1 MDFADTLH
9 KGALGRVLRSPL
21 RLLPRGSSV
30 PILMGPLRGKR
41 WIIGSQR
48 HACWLGIYEPA
59 LQRLINQRVQSGRVF
74 YDIGANAGF
83 YTLLAAM
90 RVGTGKVFA
99 FEPMPEN
106 VDSLKRH
113 IQLNALDN
121 VSIVQ
126 AAVSDENG
134 SANFRLGSTRCD
146 GRLSNNGNFKVRVL
160 TLDALLSEKQIPPPS
175 YIKMDIEG
183 EEFRALLGGKECFA
197 RYRPELFLSTHG
209 EILRQSCF
217 ELLTSWGYEV
227 RTLTDG
233 EKERAQLLA
242 LSRK

>member
-21 RLLPRGSSV
+21 RLLPKGSCV

-48 HACWLGIYEPA
+48 HACWLGMYEPG
-59 LQRLINQRVQSGRVF
+59 LQRLVNQRVQPGRVF

-90 RVGTGKVFA
+90 RVGAGKVFA
-99 FEPMPEN
+99 FEPVPEN

-113 IQLNALDN
+113 IELNALDN

-134 SANFRLGSTRCD
+134 SATFRLGNTRCD
-146 GRLSNNGNFKVRVL
+146 GRLSSNGNFKVRVL

-209 EILRQSCF
+209 EVLRRSCF

-227 RTLTDG
+227 RTLNQG
-233 EKERAQLLA
+233 ERERAQLLA